1 MMMTLLNPPP
11 LDSPCHLLI
20 VNGNN
25 CCQQFG
31 ILGLGLPLRVE
42 HLPSTCQALDSILGT
57 THTHTK
63 PGVVSHTC
71 NPSHWGDGDGKM
83 TVQVWEKW
91 ETLSEK

>member
-57 THTHTK
+57 THTHTQ
-63 PGVVSHTC
+63 S
-71 NPSHWGDGDGKM
+71 
-83 TVQVWEKW
+83 QVWYLIPVIPATGEM
-91 ETLSEK
+91 EMGR